1 MSSPSHPD
9 AAAMTQ
15 RFRQVAERVLDALLT
30 DAPEWALELGD
41 ARGADRL
48 SDHSVEAD
56 ATRVGVL
63 ADALG
68 SLDEIDGDLIPEGDL
83 VDLEILRAKVS
94 ADLWHLT
101 ELRPHTWDP
110 LLHSPGEA
118 VLALVERDTLPPPE
132 RLEALAARC
141 AALPD
146 YLATARDRL
155 DRGPGMPRV
164 HVETALAQLEGAR
177 ELLATAVP
185 ALAEREPGPRD
196 RVRGAARTALAAVEE
211 HGAWLR
217 SRLETATADPR
228 LGERAYA
235 AQLWYTLDS
244 VISPDALLVR
254 AESDLIATEEAIAE
268 AAAEYEGRPRRPGQ
282 VAEVLSGLAGA
293 TATDADTVR
302 PSCARALGHL
312 DARVRELDLVTVH
325 DDPVDI
331 VAMPRTRQ
339 GVSVAY
345 CQPPARLP
353 PSPAE
358 WLRCGRGL
366 PPSRRPPPPSN
377 DGLRPQRP
385 PLTDASGAVPLG
397 PLDPAARDQPTL
409 VAVAPPPAD
418 WPAERRASFF
428 REYNGAM
435 LRNLMVHEAVPGH
448 ALQLAHAARHDGG
461 TRVRNVLWSGTFVEG
476 WAVYTEELMARHGWH
491 GGTDEASRRDDLA
504 LRLVQLKMRL
514 RVILNAILDVR
525 LHTRGLTESEAIALL
540 TERGHQEE
548 GEAVGKWR
556 RAQLTSAQ
564 LSTYYVGYAEV
575 ADLARDLAAA
585 RPGAGAR
592 QIHDAMLAHGSP
604 PPRHLRTL
612 LGL

>member
-15 RFRQVAERVLDALLT
+15 RFRQVAERVLDALLA

-41 ARGADRL
+41 ARGAGRL

-56 ATRVGVL
+56 ATRVAVL

-118 VLALVERDTLPPPE
+118 VLALVERDTLPQPE

-185 ALAEREPGPRD
+185 ALAEREPGLRD

-244 VISPDALLVR
+244 EISPDALLVR

-345 CQPPARLP
+345 CQPP
-353 PSPAE
+353 
-358 WLRCGRGL
+358 
-366 PPSRRPPPPSN
+366 
-377 DGLRPQRP
+377 
-385 PLTDASGAVPLG
+385 G

-418 WPAERRASFF
+418 WPAARRASFF

-461 TRVRNVLWSGTFVEG
+461 TRVRNVLWSGTLVEG